1 MSAEVKKE
9 IELELAHVLFIDVVG
24 YSKLLINDQR
34 ALLDTLNQIVR
45 STDQFRKARIFL
57 ATAERDPKA
66 GLRALADLGKNT
78 YGPDAILY
86 TRAFGEGFFGRLK
99 GDAVAAQAG
108 FTKARAEQQQIVNAQ
123 PDYAPAVCVLGL
135 IDAGLGRKD
144 EALREGR
151 RAAELMPPSK
161 DSINGAHIMQVLAVI
176 YAWVGEKDL
185 ALEQLQRTV
194 QIPGGANYGNLRL
207 WPHWDPFRGDPRFE
221 KIVASLAPKANP

>member
-1 MSAEVKKE
+1 MRQNPTSGAR
-9 IELELAHVLFIDVVG
+9 LAAV
-24 YSKLLINDQR
+24 
-34 ALLDTLNQIVR
+34 
-45 STDQFRKARIFL
+45 RIFL

-221 KIVASLAPKANP
+221 KIVASLASKANP